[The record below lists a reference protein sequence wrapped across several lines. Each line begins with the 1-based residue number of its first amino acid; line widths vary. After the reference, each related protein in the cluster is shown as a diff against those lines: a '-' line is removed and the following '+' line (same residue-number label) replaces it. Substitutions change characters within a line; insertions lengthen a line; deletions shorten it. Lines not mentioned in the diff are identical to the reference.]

1 MRIIWYNCTMFIFF
15 LLIWVIFNGRIT
27 PEILIIGSAVSLGV
41 SMILY
46 KALGYPVSTDKKIFK
61 NLPLL
66 LIYAG
71 NLILEVVKAAFQVAQ
86 LVWNK
91 KRTPDPVMVEF
102 HSGLEGNFAN
112 VLLAN
117 SITLTPGTF
126 TVHQEGDRFVVHC
139 LLPEYAVGIEE
150 SSFIRLL
157 RRVNR

>member
-1 MRIIWYNCTMFIFF
+1 
-15 LLIWVIFNGRIT
+15 
-27 PEILIIGSAVSLGV
+27 
-41 SMILY
+41 MILY

-66 LIYAG
+66 FIYAG
-71 NLILEVVKAAFQVAQ
+71 NLILEVVKAALQVAL

-91 KRTPDPVMVEF
+91 KKTPDPVMVEF

-126 TVHQEGDRFVVHC
+126 TVHQEGDRFIVHC
-139 LLPEYAVGIEE
+139 LLPEYAEGIEE

-157 RRVNR
+157 RRVKR